1 VKVSQVVLALL
12 ATGGVV
18 SCGPGDAG
26 KIGSGAI
33 GVKVRN
39 ACDRPIVA
47 EAAESP
53 ELVRAGFAH
62 AHRIEPGI
70 RVGISIVTNV
80 AYYPKAFF
88 IGVGPDADHLT
99 IAEFD
104 IEALTAKLV
113 ETTFEADCIT
123 LTTAP

>member
-1 VKVSQVVLALL
+1 VKVSHVVLTLL
-12 ATGGVV
+12 ATGGAV

-47 EAAESP
+47 QASESP
-53 ELVRAGFAH
+53 ELVRAELAQGI
-62 AHRIEPGI
+62 RIEPGTRI
-70 RVGISIVTNV
+70 GISIVTNV

-104 IEALTAKLV
+104 IKTLTTKLV
-113 ETTFEADCIT
+113 ETTFEADCVT